1 MRGTEKAR
9 EIKRQQD
16 AKKKKRN
23 IVYGVAAVVLIA
35 VIIALWCII
44 PKANSDDTSDNTAD
58 RNITITDHYVDGE
71 QYYADIV
78 IKDYGTI
85 TVMLDSDSAP
95 VTVKNFVNLAA
106 SGFYDGLTFHRIIEG
121 FMMQGGDPNGNGTG
135 GSDETIYGEFSS
147 NGWDKNNIKH
157 ERGVI
162 SMARSSNYNS
172 ASSQFF
178 IMHKTTA
185 SLDGDYAAFGHV
197 TEGMDIVDKICK
209 SANPTDSNGTIAA
222 KEQPV
227 IETITVYTESDIA
240 A

>member
-23 IVYGVAAVVLIA
+23 IIYAVAAVILIA
-35 VIIALWCII
+35 VIIALWCMI
-44 PKANSDDTSDNTAD
+44 PKATNDDISDDTAD

-78 IKDYGTI
+78 IKDYGTV
-85 TVMLDSDSAP
+85 TVKLDADSAP

-106 SGFYDGLTFHRIIEG
+106 SGFYDGLTFHRIIDG

-162 SMARSSNYNS
+162 SMARSSNYDS

-178 IMHKTTA
+178 IMHKTA
-185 SLDGDYAAFGHV
+185 SSLDGDYAAFGHV
-197 TEGMDIVDKICK
+197 TAGLDVVDNICE
-209 SANPTDSNGTIAA
+209 SANPTDSNGTISKAD
-222 KEQPV
+222 QPV
-227 IETITVYTESDIA
+227 IETITIYTESDIVA
-240 A
+240 